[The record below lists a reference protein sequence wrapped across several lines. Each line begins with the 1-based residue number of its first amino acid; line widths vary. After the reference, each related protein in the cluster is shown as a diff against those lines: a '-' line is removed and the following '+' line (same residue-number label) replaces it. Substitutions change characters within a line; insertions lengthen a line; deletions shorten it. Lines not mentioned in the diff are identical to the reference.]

1 VNLEGRTALVTGAA
15 RRLGRATALRLAAR
29 GARVAVHYG
38 RSAAEAEA
46 VAAEIR
52 AGGGTA
58 VTVAADLADPGAVI
72 GLGEAVTA
80 ALGPVDVLVNNA
92 SRYVRT
98 PLAHLDEAEWDAHL
112 DVNLKAP
119 YLLAVTLGRSMVA
132 RGSGKIVNIADIAA
146 RRPFRHYLPYSVSKA
161 GLVALTRGL
170 ARELAPAVQVNCVV
184 PGPVLPPE
192 GTSEE
197 ARARILARTPLGRFG
212 APDDVAGAVLWLVEE
227 GDFVTGSTLVV
238 DGGRDL
244 A

>member
-1 VNLEGRTALVTGAA
+1 VKLAGRTALVTGAA

-29 GARVAVHYG
+29 GASVAVHYG
-38 RSAAEAEA
+38 RSEAEAEA

-52 AGGGTA
+52 AAGGTA
-58 VTVAADLADPGAVI
+58 LTVAADLADPGAVV
-72 GLGEAVTA
+72 GLAEAVTA

-98 PLAHLDEAEWDAHL
+98 PLAGLDEREWDAHL

-119 YLLAVTLGRSMVA
+119 YLLAITLGRAMVA
-132 RGSGKIVNIADIAA
+132 RGAGKIVNIADVAA
-146 RRPFRHYLPYSVSKA
+146 RRPFLHYLPYSVSKA

-170 ARELAPAVQVNCVV
+170 ARELAPAVQVNCVA
-184 PGPVLPPE
+184 PGPVVPPE
-192 GTSEE
+192 DLPED

-212 APDDVAGAVLWLVEE
+212 SPDDVAGAVLWLVEE
-227 GDFVTGSTLVV
+227 GDFVTGSVLTV